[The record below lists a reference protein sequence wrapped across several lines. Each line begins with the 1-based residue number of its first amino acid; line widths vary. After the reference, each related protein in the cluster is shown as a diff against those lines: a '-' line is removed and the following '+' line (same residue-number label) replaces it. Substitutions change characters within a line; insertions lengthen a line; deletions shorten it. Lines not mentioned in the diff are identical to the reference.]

1 MFIVLSIKALLDID
15 VGIRKKPVETT
26 MYYCKTRYY
35 VPAWCRW
42 LNGDSIEYLKAD
54 NVNGMNLFSYCKNNP
69 VTYVDENGNFG
80 ILAGILL
87 AIAGSLVCGAI
98 NGLAAMGSKEED
110 ESNLGAFLG
119 GFIDGA
125 VGTLAVAAGVATG
138 GGAGIA
144 IAAGFSF
151 LGGFLGNMT
160 SQYISYG
167 DFQPLPAFVQGGYS
181 AVVNGFMCAGF
192 STAGLTNSPKWIE
205 RFCDIAGVSVF
216 GVSVSSYFAYYSLN
230 ANKLRKKKNN

>member
-1 MFIVLSIKALLDID
+1 MVKYSYTAYGTITEITGSLASTIGAHNPFRYKGYYYDT
-15 VGIRKKPVETT
+15 ETT

-160 SQYISYG
+160 SQYISR
-167 DFQPLPAFVQGGYS
+167 S
-181 AVVNGFMCAGF
+181 E
-192 STAGLTNSPKWIE
+192 E
-205 RFCDIAGVSVF
+205 RRVGKEC
-216 GVSVSSYFAYYSLN
+216 
-230 ANKLRKKKNN
+230 